1 MLSYLAA
8 KGITVSQPSIAG
20 IGLVL
25 DIRSRSAQNAVNK
38 LQRKLEFL
46 VESGETAGQE
56 MQEIGASND
65 PDVDNLRKQLGQAMV
80 ELEASREDDAIV
92 VEDVIED
99 GPAHRSN
106 KFSVGDRVL
115 QVDGTP
121 VGVNLDLCG
130 NLIRGEEGASVK
142 VSIKKAESSVIEDIV
157 IVRGTVSAVSAQQSR
172 KGGLFS
178 W

>member
-46 VESGETAGQE
+46 VESGETAGQVRHASSPPPPHTQQE

-80 ELEASREDDAIV
+80 ELEASRENDAIV

-106 KFSVGDRVL
+106 KFSVG
-115 QVDGTP
+115 
-121 VGVNLDLCG
+121 
-130 NLIRGEEGASVK
+130 E
-142 VSIKKAESSVIEDIV
+142 
-157 IVRGTVSAVSAQQSR
+157 
-172 KGGLFS
+172 
-178 W
+178 

>member
-121 VGVNLDLCG
+121 VG
-130 NLIRGEEGASVK
+130 
-142 VSIKKAESSVIEDIV
+142 SSF
-157 IVRGTVSAVSAQQSR
+157 TLLSR
-172 KGGLFS
+172 LVTPSLLSPAFRHFFIPS
-178 W
+178 CTFHSMLSLHSSSLLSSPLLSSPLLSSPLL

>member
-46 VESGETAGQE
+46 AESGETAGQVRHASSLPPLNTQQE

-80 ELEASREDDAIV
+80 ELEASRENDAIV

-106 KFSVGDRVL
+106 KFSVG
-115 QVDGTP
+115 
-121 VGVNLDLCG
+121 
-130 NLIRGEEGASVK
+130 E
-142 VSIKKAESSVIEDIV
+142 
-157 IVRGTVSAVSAQQSR
+157 
-172 KGGLFS
+172 
-178 W
+178 